1 MGGKRS
7 EAEDVAAGNASAASA
22 SAESAAANA
31 TSAAVVAAAIN
42 SAALA
47 LTSSASASLT
57 GTASVSAVWSYF
69 EKDAMGNSV
78 CKFCDRMIKGH
89 HSSNLLS
96 HLRTAGRT
104 DPAHQQA
111 NNACEEHRENKRAVK
126 KQKLAMPSPADL
138 VNVYPQLAAA
148 LAAGAP
154 SLAALQGKQTAN
166 LPFGAAAAFQAASVP
181 VTTTAAAS
189 VSAVLTKDQRDGIS
203 AFGSHAIA
211 LTQEQTTQDLALTA
225 LLDNL
230 PLNFAT
236 KPGFQYFFQQLLG
249 DKRFPCP
256 SEDAIAKS
264 IVMLHESMFLATK
277 ELLQKAKSAR
287 NQTHYFSC
295 GARPMFNIV
304 GVSLE
309 TWKFPAVDAP
319 KPKQYLAIKVH
330 FSINFR
336 LYDIVLGCIPIE
348 EIMSID
354 GLKTILDQYFERANI
369 KDKVIA
375 LVKDDLPLVDQDG
388 NAFTVSDIPSLF
400 VGANLDARIGSSSHA
415 PQETILIKSAVA
427 YLRQCLTKRA
437 FVDAF
442 PAIVRAF
449 EAFIERFTSNRD
461 AFAQF
466 KAKHPFFDLKT
477 GLTDTESYYDFIR
490 GFQDTLLT
498 LEQLAH
504 DYEIEFVDIAVVEWI
519 GFMVKKLRPFLRYT
533 DALEGEKRKKTGSDK
548 EVNKNGLS
556 SVSTLAAALA
566 IYADRQAVTD
576 GLAPHMDP
584 PAWKQFFEQLAR
596 ELRDQFAALPPI
608 CYAATLF
615 DPRYKDKEYCY
626 VSSDIECEVGKSYLR
641 RLFAFVSDDEGAAAA
656 TNAAIKV
663 TSGSYGMS
671 DLDKDE
677 LKGALPVTS
686 DDVIHAGG
694 SDDTQDDEDEDLL
707 AHLPSGS
714 KDSMQADNEYVV
726 TWQKELSAYLTLPV
740 ADRNVD
746 PLGWWKA
753 NQLRFPLIAPY
764 AEIVLSLPAAS
775 SSGESVRTDIRRVL
789 LRTEGVAYEPALVS
803 YPSLIEAFLCFQK
816 NKEYAMEWFRSSNP
830 DTIAASLSSDIDN
843 ANVPNSFKHI
853 ENV

>member
-7 EAEDVAAGNASAASA
+7 EVDDGASGNAS
-22 SAESAAANA
+22 SAAAASVSADSAAAVGASA

-138 VNVYPQLAAA
+138 MNVYPQLAAA
-148 LAAGAP
+148 LAVGAP
-154 SLAALQGKQTAN
+154 SLAVLQGKQAAN
-166 LPFGAAAAFQAASVP
+166 LPFGGATAFQAASVP
-181 VTTTAAAS
+181 AATTAAAT
-189 VSAVLTKDQRDGIS
+189 VAATLTKDQRDGIS
-203 AFGSHAIA
+203 AFGSHGIA
-211 LTQEQTTQDLALTA
+211 LTQEQITQDLALTA

-277 ELLQKAKSAR
+277 ELLQKAKS
-287 NQTHYFSC
+287 
-295 GARPMFNIV
+295 V

-336 LYDIVLGCIPIE
+336 LYDIVLGCISSE

-354 GLKTILDQYFERANI
+354 GLKSILDQYFERVNI

-375 LVKDDLPLVDQDG
+375 LVKDDLPLVDQDS
-388 NAFTVSDIPSLF
+388 NAFAVSDIPSLF

-449 EAFIERFTSNRD
+449 ESFIERFTSNRD
-461 AFAQF
+461 AFAQL
-466 KAKHPFFDLKT
+466 KTKHPFFDLKA
-477 GLTDTESYYDFIR
+477 GLSDTESYYDFIR
-490 GFQDTLLT
+490 SFQDTLLT
-498 LEQLAH
+498 LEQLSH

-533 DALEGEKRKKTGSDK
+533 DALEGEKRKKTGRDK

-626 VSSDIECEVGKSYLR
+626 VSSEIECEAGKSYLR
-641 RLFAFVSDDEGAAAA
+641 RLFAFSPDDEGAAAA

-663 TSGSYGMS
+663 TSDSYGMS
-671 DLDKDE
+671 DLEKDE
-677 LKGALPVTS
+677 LKGALRVTS
-686 DDVIHAGG
+686 DDVIHTGG
-694 SDDTQDDEDEDLL
+694 SDDAQDDEDEDLL

-714 KDSMQADNEYVV
+714 KDSTQADNEYVV

-789 LRTEGVAYEPALVS
+789 LRTEGVAYEPALVN

-816 NKEYAMEWFRSSNP
+816 NKEYAMDWFRSSNP
-830 DTIAASLSSDIDN
+830 DAVAASLSSDLDN
-843 ANVPNSFKHI
+843 ANSFKHI